1 MAGGIGFSANYSEQP
16 HVIDMVYHLHRW
28 GIEVVLVTVFCL
40 QVELTKQFVFIQYK
54 SKVVSSTQFSM
65 GNFINCF
72 GSVWKACLICV
83 LDVAVGLVSINKE
96 IQMMCSHKDLLYL
109 FYL

>member
-1 MAGGIGFSANYSEQP
+1 M
-16 HVIDMVYHLHRW
+16 
-28 GIEVVLVTVFCL
+28 VLVTVFCL
-40 QVELTKQFVFIQYK
+40 QVELTKQFVKFLSSI
-54 SKVVSSTQFSM
+54 KVKWYPVHNFQW
-65 GNFINCF
+65 NFINCF